1 MSNEIRTIA
10 NPVANHDVLARLPA
24 HDRIAGGIDAIR
36 TELQKT
42 EAEILAGESM
52 IQDVATTENMRMY
65 GFVLEHPD
73 YQVWHSTAG
82 SAALGIV
89 GAIAS
94 GKTIIAGFIY
104 GDVRARIPATD
115 VCVFYHCSPLETA
128 TPSTILKAMILA
140 IFARCADLDHAT
152 RADDEYWADRIRQ
165 AGDRIPVLW
174 NLFALLARQVGTIWL
189 VLNSLHDC
197 DEAVEGLLFQFVRAS
212 RRTSMTV
219 KIVATSRT
227 SDRFDKARINSLT
240 YTAAD
245 LEAGTQAYAR
255 ARLGQ
260 MDVVRS
266 GRLDGARLLPAV
278 VAATSR
284 MGGGH
289 FWTRAVLGHLQ
300 YQRSTEVA
308 LRRLNRLT
316 NRIQLG
322 DSLLSRLARSD
333 DDDRHGFAL
342 GVYGAL
348 LETPATASVADIR
361 AVVAPTYPGTTLE
374 EVQAVLDSRLQ
385 GIFAAVNGDY
395 VRVTG
400 QARAYQVETVRAL
413 LARIEAAGQDAREMA
428 AATQFYEE
436 AAAEMNQRVAEIK
449 AAEDESGSN
458 FRARLAAVKMAFCT
472 G

>member
-10 NPVANHDVLARLPA
+10 NLVANDDVLARLPA
-24 HDRIAGGIDAIR
+24 HDQIAGGIDAIR
-36 TELQKT
+36 TELQET

-52 IQDVATTENMRMY
+52 IQDVATTENVRTY
-65 GFVLEHPD
+65 GFVLEHPE
-73 YQVWHSTAG
+73 YQAWRSTAG

-94 GKTIIAGFIY
+94 GKTIIAGLIY
-104 GDVRARIPATD
+104 GDVGDRISATD
-115 VCVFYHCSPLETA
+115 A
-128 TPSTILKAMILA
+128 TVLA
-140 IFARCADLDHAT
+140 IFAHRADLDHAT
-152 RADDEYWADRIRQ
+152 RVDDKYWADRIRQ
-165 AGDRIPVLW
+165 AGDQVPALW

-189 VLNSLHDC
+189 VLDSLHDC
-197 DEAVEGLLFQFVRAS
+197 DEAVEGLLAQFVRAS

-219 KIVATSRT
+219 KVVATSRT
-227 SDRFDKARINSLT
+227 SDRFEKARINSLA

-245 LEAGTQAYAR
+245 LEAGTRAYTR
-255 ARLGQ
+255 ARLEQ

-289 FWTRAVLGHLQ
+289 FWTRAVLGLLQ
-300 YQRSTEVA
+300 HQRSTEGA
-308 LRRLNRLT
+308 LRRLERLT
-316 NRIQLG
+316 DPVQLG

-333 DDDRHGFAL
+333 DDDRHGFVL
-342 GVYGAL
+342 CVYGAL

-413 LARIEAAGQDAREMA
+413 LARIEAAEQDAREMA